1 MALVVSQEHD
11 LLRDAAKGFLAEY
24 APLSKLRAMRD
35 NDDPFGY
42 DPALWQRMT
51 EMGWAGILV
60 PEKYGGLDFGVV
72 GAGLL
77 MEEMG
82 RTLSASPF
90 FSSAIM
96 AVTLVNAIASEAQKK
111 WLLTEIASGKAV
123 MALAVDEGRSHD
135 PRATKLSAI
144 PSGNGFVLNGD
155 KTFVLD
161 GHVADRV
168 IVAARTTGKAGAKA
182 GLSLFLLDADSQ
194 GLEHRRRVMV
204 DSRNAADLKFDQV
217 KVDGNQLLG
226 ALDEGY
232 EPLEKALDVGRVC
245 LGAEMLGTASE
256 AFERT
261 LEYLKERKQF
271 GAPIGSFQVL
281 QHRAAHLFS
290 EIEMLRSVVLKA
302 LQALQAGDASA
313 SFLASL
319 TKAKAAQVA
328 DLATSEA
335 IQMHGGIGMTDE
347 FDIGFFAKRA
357 KVASETYGDYYF
369 HADRFARTKGY

>member
-1 MALVVSQEHD
+1 MALVISQEHD
-11 LLRDAAKGFLAEY
+11 LLRDAAKGFLAEH
-24 APLSKLRAMRD
+24 APVSALRTLRD
-35 NDDPFGY
+35 SDDPFGY

-60 PEKYGGLDFGVV
+60 PEKYGGLDFGIV

-90 FSSAIM
+90 FSTAIM
-96 AVTLVNAIASEAQKK
+96 AATLLKEAGREMQKK
-111 WLLTEIASGKAV
+111 RLLPQLAAGKAV
-123 MALAVDEGRSHD
+123 VALALDEGRSHD
-135 PRATKLSAI
+135 PGGIKLSAK
-144 PSGNGFVLNGD
+144 PAGNGFVLNGE

-161 GHVADRV
+161 GHVADQV
-168 IVAARTTGKAGAKA
+168 IVAARTGGKAGTKF
-182 GLSLFLLDADSQ
+182 GLSLFLIEADRD
-194 GLEHRRRVMV
+194 GLEFRRRTLV
-204 DSRNAADLKFDQV
+204 DSRNVADMTFAEV
-217 KVDGNQLLG
+217 KVDGDQLIG
-226 ALDEGY
+226 ALNEAY
-232 EPLEKALDVGRVC
+232 EPLEKALDVGRAC
-245 LGAEMLGTASE
+245 LSSEMLGTASE

-271 GAPIGSFQVL
+271 GVPVGSFQVL

-302 LQALQAGDASA
+302 LLALQTGDASS
-313 SFLASL
+313 SFLTSL
-319 TKAKAAQVA
+319 AKAKAAQVV

-347 FDIGFFAKRA
+347 FDIGFFIKRA
-357 KVASETYGDYYF
+357 RVASETYGDYYF
-369 HADRFARTKGY
+369 HADRFARIKGY

>member
-1 MALVVSQEHD
+1 MALVISQEHD
-11 LLRDAAKGFLAEY
+11 LLRDAAKGFLAEH
-24 APLSKLRAMRD
+24 APVSGLRTLRD
-35 NDDPFGY
+35 SDDPFGY

-60 PEKYGGLDFGVV
+60 PEKFGGLDFGIV
-72 GAGLL
+72 GAGIL

-96 AVTLVNAIASEAQKK
+96 AATLLSEAASDKQKQ
-111 WLLTEIASGKAV
+111 LLLPQIAAGKAV
-123 MALAVDEGRSHD
+123 VALAVDENRSHD
-135 PRATKLSAI
+135 PVGTNLSAK
-144 PSGNGFVLNGD
+144 PSGNGFVLNGKKD
-155 KTFVLD
+155 FVLD
-161 GHVADRV
+161 GHVADKV
-168 IVAARTTGKAGAKA
+168 IVASRTAGKAGSKA
-182 GLSLFLLDADSQ
+182 GLSLFLLDADSA
-194 GLEHRRRVMV
+194 GLELRRRLMV
-204 DSRNAADLKFDQV
+204 DSRNAADLVFDGV
-217 KVDGNQLLG
+217 KVNGDQLLG
-226 ALDEGY
+226 TLDEGY
-232 EPLEKALDVGRVC
+232 EPLEKALDVGRAC
-245 LGAEMLGTASE
+245 LSAEMLGTAGE

-261 LEYLKERKQF
+261 LGYLKERKQF

-313 SFLASL
+313 AFLASL
-319 TKAKAAQVA
+319 AKAKAAQVA

-335 IQMHGGIGMTDE
+335 IQMHGGVGMTDE
-347 FDIGFFAKRA
+347 FDIGFFIKRA
-357 KVASETYGDYYF
+357 KVAAATYGDYYF